1 MIEALQFE
9 FMRNALMA
17 GVLASV
23 ICGVIGSLIVVNRL
37 VFLSGGIAHSA
48 YGGVGLAF
56 FLGIPYMVGAV
67 GFSFLAA
74 MLMASVSIK
83 SKQRADTIIGVIW
96 AMGMASGI
104 LLLDLTPGY
113 NVDLMSYLFGSILSV
128 PGTELVTMAVI
139 GGLILIIISYFFQ
152 DLLIM
157 SYDEEFALVRGV
169 PVKRLY
175 FMLIGIVAITVVM
188 VVQVVGLILV
198 IALLTIPPYISEKYT
213 KSLFQMMMLSCL
225 LGTLFSVGGL
235 WASYALDM
243 TSGAAIIFL
252 AGIAFFL
259 SLLIDKFL
267 LIWRRKMMARA
278 HEEEL
283 FATVEKS

>member
-1 MIEALQFE
+1 MLDALQFE

-17 GVLASV
+17 GVLTSI
-23 ICGVIGSLIVVNRL
+23 ICGVIGTLIVVNRL

-74 MLMASVSIK
+74 MIMASVSIK

-96 AMGMASGI
+96 AVGMASGI
-104 LLLDLTPGY
+104 LLLDMTPGY

-128 PGTELVTMAVI
+128 PVSDLTTMAIV
-139 GGLILIIISYFFQ
+139 GTLIIVIIMYFFQ
-152 DLLIM
+152 DLLVM

-175 FMLIGIVAITVVM
+175 YMLIGIVAITVVM

-198 IALLTIPPYISEKYT
+198 IALLTIPPYIAEKYT
-213 KSLFQMMMLSCL
+213 KSLLQMMFLSCL
-225 LGTLFSVGGL
+225 LGMCFTTGGL
-235 WASYALDM
+235 WASYTLDM

-252 AGIAFFL
+252 AGIVFFF
-259 SLLIDKFL
+259 SLIADRL
-267 LIWRRKMMARA
+267 LLLRRKRIMVRA
-278 HEEEL
+278 HEEEVK
-283 FATVEKS
+283 ATV